1 MKPTELIY
9 TVEASLIEGKDD
21 LIVGAPVK
29 FEYFEK
35 VTGVEPNLK
44 REYIVIYITV
54 EKEDPTLEEFFNEN
68 MGEDSENNEIIEIDP
83 VDLFEDNFGDSFA
96 KELELIR
103 QQDEKDA
110 KKAEKEAGAV
120 TDDSLPETI
129 TYNMEVKAK
138 GPLWFRFAW
147 KPNDVTKEVAKIDEV
162 LIEIVN
168 QNGSLINKDN
178 ISKYGRYWINGNV
191 INFAIRN
198 GGAVLS
204 LWLLTRY
211 VSLEIGANVMPLT
224 GFITLEAMNVQ
235 PIDEVYLFFE
245 GYWSKDDNLIV
256 EIVAKRGNNEILLY
270 SANSLDDNIHL
281 LDKAEISTAKIP
293 KGTYDNIVRAQDRFG
308 NKF

>member
-1 MKPTELIY
+1 M
-9 TVEASLIEGKDD
+9 
-21 LIVGAPVK
+21 
-29 FEYFEK
+29 
-35 VTGVEPNLK
+35 TGVETNLK

-54 EKEDPTLEEFFNEN
+54 ERKDPTLEEFFNEN
-68 MGEDSENNEIIEIDP
+68 MGEDSENNEIIETDP

-198 GGAVLS
+198 GGAGTWKFMATKS
-204 LWLLTRY
+204 RY
-211 VSLEIGANVMPLT
+211 VKLGEIGANVMPLT
-224 GFITLEAMNVQ
+224 GFITLEKAAVQ
-235 PIDEVYLFFE
+235 PIDGSLLALWKATGV
-245 GYWSKDDNLIV
+245 KDDNLIV

-281 LDKAEISTAKIP
+281 LDKAQISTAKIP
-293 KGTYDNIVRAQDRFG
+293 KGTYDIIVRAQDIDLGTSSNGEKVIVSKTIRDEKVIE
-308 NKF
+308 NIEIR